1 MAERISQAT
10 LITLRD
16 NLVTAYTNISSSPTS
31 SYTMGDRTFT
41 YTDRADLWKEIETLE
56 RQILMLSSTYKAY
69 GKNRVD
75 FKSWN

>member
-16 NLVTAYTNISSSPTS
+16 NLVTAYTNISTNPAS
-31 SYTMGDRTFT
+31 SYSLGDRTFS
-41 YTDRADLWKEIETLE
+41 YSSRAELWEEIVTLD
-56 RQILMLSSTYKAY
+56 RQILMLSTTYKAY

-75 FKSWN
+75 FESWK

>member
-1 MAERISQAT
+1 MAERISQST

-16 NLVTAYTNISSSPTS
+16 NLVTAYTNISASPTS

-41 YTDRADLWKEIETLE
+41 YSDRAALMTQINELD
-56 RQILMLSSTYKAY
+56 RQNLMRATTYKAK

-75 FKSWN
+75 FEKWN

>member
-16 NLVTAYTNISSSPTS
+16 NLVTAYTNISTSPTS
-31 SYTMGDRTFT
+31 SYTMGDRTFS
-41 YTDRADLWKEIETLE
+41 YSSRAELWDEIVSLD
-56 RQILMLSSTYKAY
+56 RQILLLSTTYKAH

-75 FKSWN
+75 FEKWN

>member
-56 RQILMLSSTYKAY
+56 RQILMLSSTYKAV

-75 FKSWN
+75 FEKWN